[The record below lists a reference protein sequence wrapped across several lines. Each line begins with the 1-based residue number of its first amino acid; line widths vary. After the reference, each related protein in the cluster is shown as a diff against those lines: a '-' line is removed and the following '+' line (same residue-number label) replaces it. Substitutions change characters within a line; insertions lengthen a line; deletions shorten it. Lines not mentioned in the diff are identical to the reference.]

1 MTSPTITRVVL
12 EPAAQKFADKMA
24 QPPYLHDLGP
34 SKGRTTVDDA
44 QSDDT
49 DLPPADIEELKV
61 PGGPSGQVSIRIVR
75 PQNAPATLPVV
86 IYVHGA
92 GWVFGN
98 GHTHNRLTRQLAVG
112 AQAAVVFPFFSL
124 SPEAKYPT
132 AIEEI
137 YAVTTWLAEH
147 GTEHGLDAERLAIA
161 GDGTGGN
168 MAAAVSLLAK
178 TRAGPKFVQQ
188 VLFYPVTDANF
199 DTASYERFAT
209 GYGLSRDNMK
219 WYWDQYVT
227 DPGQRA
233 ETTASPLRAT
243 KDQLTG
249 LPPALVITGDADV
262 LRDEGE
268 AYASKLRQ
276 AGVPVT
282 AVRFEGMIHD
292 FVMLNVLAN
301 TQAAHGAMVL
311 TNTILREAF
320 GK

>member
-1 MTSPTITRVVL
+1 MNSPTMTRVVL
-12 EPAAQKFADKMA
+12 EPAAQRFADKAA

-34 SKGRTTVDDA
+34 SKGRTTIDDV
-44 QSDDT
+44 QSDET
-49 DLPPADIEELKV
+49 DLSPADIEELKI
-61 PGGPSGQVSIRIVR
+61 PGGPSGQVSLRIVR

-86 IYVHGA
+86 LYVHGA

-98 GHTHNRLTRQLAVG
+98 GHTHNRLARQLAVG
-112 AQAAVVFPFFSL
+112 VQAAVVFPFFSL

-137 YAVTTWLAEH
+137 YAVATWLAEH
-147 GTEHGLDAERLAIA
+147 GAEHGLDAERVAIA

-168 MAAAVSLLAK
+168 MAAAVSLLTK

-199 DTASYERFAT
+199 DTESYKRFAT

-227 DPGQRA
+227 DPSQRA
-233 ETTASPLRAT
+233 EVTASPLRAT

-268 AYASKLRQ
+268 AYASNLRQ
-276 AGVPVT
+276 AGVRVT

-292 FVMLNVLAN
+292 FVMLNALARTEAAHSAMVLAN
-301 TQAAHGAMVL
+301 
-311 TNTILREAF
+311 NILREAF
-320 GK
+320 SK

>member
-1 MTSPTITRVVL
+1 MNSPTMTRVVL
-12 EPAAQKFADKMA
+12 EPAAQKFADKAA

-34 SKGRTTVDDA
+34 SKGRTTIDDV

-49 DLPPADIEELKV
+49 DLSPADIEELKV
-61 PGGPSGQVSIRIVR
+61 PGGPSGQVSLRIVR

-86 IYVHGA
+86 LYIHGA

-98 GHTHNRLTRQLAVG
+98 GHTHNRLARQLAVG

-147 GTEHGLDAERLAIA
+147 GTEHGLDAERVAIA

-168 MAAAVSLLAK
+168 MAAAVSLLTK

-199 DTASYERFAT
+199 DTDSYKRFAT

-227 DPGQRA
+227 DPSQRA
-233 ETTASPLRAT
+233 EITASPLRAT

-268 AYASKLRQ
+268 AYASNLRQ
-276 AGVPVT
+276 AGVRVT

-292 FVMLNVLAN
+292 FVMLNALAK
-301 TQAAHGAMVL
+301 TDAAHGAMVL
-311 TNTILREAF
+311 TNNILREAF
-320 GK
+320 TK

>member
-1 MTSPTITRVVL
+1 VNSPTMTRVVL
-12 EPAAQKFADKMA
+12 EPAAQRFADKAA

-34 SKGRTTVDDA
+34 SKGRTAIDDV
-44 QSDDT
+44 QSDET
-49 DLPPADIEELKV
+49 DLSPADIEELKI
-61 PGGPSGQVSIRIVR
+61 PGGPSGQVSLRIVR

-86 IYVHGA
+86 LYVHGA

-98 GHTHNRLTRQLAVG
+98 GHTHNRLARQLAVG
-112 AQAAVVFPFFSL
+112 VQAAVVFPFFSL

-137 YAVTTWLAEH
+137 YAVATWLAEH
-147 GTEHGLDAERLAIA
+147 GAEHGLDAERVAIA

-168 MAAAVSLLAK
+168 MAAAVCLLTK

-199 DTASYERFAT
+199 DTESYKRFAT

-227 DPGQRA
+227 DPSQRA
-233 ETTASPLRAT
+233 EVTASPLRAT

-268 AYASKLRQ
+268 AYASNLRQ
-276 AGVPVT
+276 AGVRVT

-292 FVMLNVLAN
+292 FVMLNALAKTEAAHSAMVLAN
-301 TQAAHGAMVL
+301 
-311 TNTILREAF
+311 NILREAF
-320 GK
+320 SK

>member
-1 MTSPTITRVVL
+1 VNSPTITRVVL
-12 EPAAQKFADKMA
+12 EPAAQKVADSA
-24 QPPYLHDLGP
+24 ARPPYLHDLAP
-34 SKGRTTVDDA
+34 VKGRTAVDDA
-44 QSDDT
+44 QSDDIA
-49 DLPPADIEELKV
+49 LPPADVEELKV

-75 PQNAPATLPVV
+75 PRNAPATLPVV
-86 IYVHGA
+86 LYIHGS

-98 GHTHNRLTRQLAVG
+98 GHTHNRLTRQIAVG
-112 AQAAVVFPFFSL
+112 ARAAVVFPFFSL

-147 GTEHGLDAERLAIA
+147 GAEHGLDAERLAIA

-199 DTASYERFAT
+199 DTDSYRRFAT
-209 GYGLSRDNMK
+209 GYGLSRDTMK
-219 WYWDQYVT
+219 WYWDQYTT
-227 DPGQRA
+227 DPAQRA
-233 ETTASPLRAT
+233 EVTASPLRAT
-243 KDQLTG
+243 KEQLAG
-249 LPPALVITGDADV
+249 LPPALIITGDADV

-268 AYASKLRQ
+268 AYAGNLRE

-292 FVMLNVLAN
+292 FVMLNALAD

-311 TNTILREAF
+311 ANNILREAF
-320 GK
+320 DE

>member
-1 MTSPTITRVVL
+1 MNTRTVTRVVL
-12 EPAAQKFADKMA
+12 EPAAQKFADKAA

-34 SKGRTTVDDA
+34 IKGRTTVDDV
-44 QSDDT
+44 QSDDI
-49 DLPPADIEELKV
+49 DMSPADIEELKI
-61 PGGPSGQVSIRIVR
+61 PGPPGEVSIRIVR

-86 IYVHGA
+86 LYVHGA

-98 GHTHNRLTRQLAVG
+98 GHTHNRLTRQLATG

-124 SPEAKYPT
+124 SPEAQYPT

-147 GTEHGLDAERLAIA
+147 GAEHGLDAARLAIA

-188 VLFYPVTDANF
+188 VLFYPVTDADF
-199 DTASYERFAT
+199 DTDSYQRFAT

-219 WYWDQYVT
+219 WYWDQYTT
-227 DPGQRA
+227 DPAQRA
-233 ETTASPLRAT
+233 EVTASPLRAT
-243 KDQLTG
+243 KDELTG

-292 FVMLNVLAN
+292 FVMLNALAN

-311 TNTILREAF
+311 TYDILRDAF
-320 GK
+320 SK

>member
-1 MTSPTITRVVL
+1 MTRVVL
-12 EPAAQKFADKMA
+12 EPAAQRFADKAA

-34 SKGRTTVDDA
+34 SKGRTAIDDV
-44 QSDDT
+44 QSDET
-49 DLPPADIEELKV
+49 DLSPADIEELKI
-61 PGGPSGQVSIRIVR
+61 PGGPSGQVSLRIVR

-86 IYVHGA
+86 LYVHGA

-98 GHTHNRLTRQLAVG
+98 GHTHNRLARQLAVG
-112 AQAAVVFPFFSL
+112 VQAAVVFPFFSL

-147 GTEHGLDAERLAIA
+147 GAEHGLDAERVAIA

-168 MAAAVSLLAK
+168 MAAAVCLLTK

-199 DTASYERFAT
+199 DTESYKRFAT

-227 DPGQRA
+227 DPSQRA
-233 ETTASPLRAT
+233 EVTASPLRAT
-243 KDQLTG
+243 KDQLAG
-249 LPPALVITGDADV
+249 LPAALVITGDADV

-268 AYASKLRQ
+268 AYASNLRQ
-276 AGVPVT
+276 AGVRVT

-292 FVMLNVLAN
+292 FVMLNALAKTEAAHSAMVLAN
-301 TQAAHGAMVL
+301 
-311 TNTILREAF
+311 NILREAF
-320 GK
+320 SK

>member
-1 MTSPTITRVVL
+1 VNSPTMTRVVL
-12 EPAAQKFADKMA
+12 EPAAQRFADKAA

-34 SKGRTTVDDA
+34 SKGRTAIDDV
-44 QSDDT
+44 QSDET
-49 DLPPADIEELKV
+49 DLSPADIEELKI
-61 PGGPSGQVSIRIVR
+61 PGGPSGQVSLRIVR

-86 IYVHGA
+86 LYVHGA

-98 GHTHNRLTRQLAVG
+98 GHTHNRLARQLAVG
-112 AQAAVVFPFFSL
+112 VQAAVVFPFFSL

-137 YAVTTWLAEH
+137 YAVATWLAEH
-147 GTEHGLDAERLAIA
+147 GAEHGLDAERVAIA

-168 MAAAVSLLAK
+168 MAAAVCLLTK

-199 DTASYERFAT
+199 DTESYKRFAT

-219 WYWDQYVT
+219 WYWEQYVT
-227 DPGQRA
+227 DPSQRA
-233 ETTASPLRAT
+233 EVTASPLRAT

-268 AYASKLRQ
+268 AYASNLRQ
-276 AGVPVT
+276 AGVRVT

-292 FVMLNVLAN
+292 FVMLNALAKTEAAHSAMVLAN
-301 TQAAHGAMVL
+301 
-311 TNTILREAF
+311 NILREAF
-320 GK
+320 SK